1 MSSFNIETLKK
12 EYEQILSQINKSGRS
27 LNWEEMQDVL
37 KRKGELEKILEV
49 YNALQEVEK
58 KIKES
63 QEILEKEKDIELI
76 SLAEKEIESLTKERK
91 ELEEKLEKLLKKE
104 REKEKGIDTS
114 CLIMEIRAGV
124 GGEEAALFATD
135 LFNMYTKYIQSKGW
149 KINVLDSNRTD
160 LGGLKQI
167 IFEVKGD
174 DVYNKLKYEGGVH
187 RVQRI
192 PETEKS
198 GRIHTSTASVAI
210 LPKPSFKKILINP
223 ADLKIETMRASG
235 AGGQYVNKTESA
247 VRVTHIPTGIVV
259 KCQSE
264 RSQLQNKE
272 NALKIL
278 ESKLLE
284 YELSKQLE
292 KISKERREQI
302 KKGERADKIRTY
314 NFPQD
319 RVTDHRIQK
328 SWYGIGKIIDGD
340 LDHIIEELEK
350 SLQ

>member
-1 MSSFNIETLKK
+1 MPSFNIELLKK
-12 EYEQILSQINKSGRS
+12 EYEQILSQINKSGQN

-37 KRKGELEKILEV
+37 KRKGELEKILDA
-49 YNALQEVEK
+49 YNSLQEIEK

-63 QEILEKEKDIELI
+63 QEILEKEKDVELT
-76 SLAEKEIESLTKERK
+76 SLAEKEIESLTKEK
-91 ELEEKLEKLLKKE
+91 ENLEKKLEKLLKEEEE
-104 REKEKGIDTS
+104 REKGIDTS
-114 CLIMEIRAGV
+114 SLIMEIRAGV
-124 GGEEAALFATD
+124 GGEEAALFAAD

-210 LPKPSFKKILINP
+210 LPKPSFKKISINP

-247 VRVTHIPTGIVV
+247 VRITHIPTGIVV
-259 KCQSE
+259 KSQSE

-284 YELSKQLE
+284 YELTKQSE
-292 KISKERREQI
+292 KMSKERKEQI
-302 KKGERADKIRTY
+302 KKAERSDKIRTY

-319 RVTDHRIQK
+319 RITDHRIQK
-328 SWYGIGKIIDGD
+328 SWHGIEKIMEGD
-340 LDHIIEELEK
+340 LDPIIEELEK